1 MSEPQQNHLKKILMI
16 GGERDL
22 KREENKS
29 DKKKLRE
36 QNELKRKRTKNRVGS
51 FLDYVESTWRK
62 IALIGRKE
70 NR

>member
-1 MSEPQQNHLKKILMI
+1 MI
-16 GGERDL
+16 AAKRDL
-22 KREENKS
+22 EREENKS
-29 DKKKLRE
+29 DKKRLRE

-51 FLDYVESTWRK
+51 YLDYIESTWRK